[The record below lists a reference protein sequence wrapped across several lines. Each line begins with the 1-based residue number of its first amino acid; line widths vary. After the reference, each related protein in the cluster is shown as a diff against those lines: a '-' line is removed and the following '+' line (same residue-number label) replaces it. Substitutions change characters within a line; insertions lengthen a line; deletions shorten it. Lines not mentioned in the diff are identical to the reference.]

1 MDELQEM
8 REQMAS
14 LKEKLNKQ
22 EIINKKLISNIRK
35 AIITEK
41 LGVWTIAITITFP
54 LSLMW
59 VFTFLANRD
68 IEDILWKIFLTL
80 LGLGVVINISIPIF
94 MVKIK
99 DLRSG
104 NMLKVARQMQQAK
117 KYKQKRFA
125 PTNGCLGALLM
136 IYMYFNYPLSSHPH
150 AAIYIIGAAIA
161 VIISFFPKHR
171 TLKAWEEFIRQAE
184 EISDLDEEKADDK
197 K

>member
-8 REQMAS
+8 REQLAA
-14 LKEKLNKQ
+14 LKEKLDKQ

-41 LGVWTIAITITFP
+41 LVVWTIAITITFP
-54 LSLMW
+54 LLLMW

-68 IEDILWKIFLTL
+68 IEDILWNIFLTL

-104 NMLKVARQMQQAK
+104 NMLKVAKQMQQAK

-125 PTNGCLGALLM
+125 PTNGCLGALSM
-136 IYMYFNYPLSSHPH
+136 IYIYFNYPLSSHPR

-184 EISDLDEEKADDK
+184 EISELDEEKADDK